1 MTKSITL
8 RHNSSNYILFQ
19 NSKMQDFDATK
30 EGQIKAKFFFKHG
43 NIALYYALRYQR
55 LQLGK
60 LILTK
65 KNYVLLHLC
74 G

>member
-1 MTKSITL
+1 
-8 RHNSSNYILFQ
+8 
-19 NSKMQDFDATK
+19 MQDFDATK